1 MLLSKEEVLHVANLA
16 RLSVK
21 QSELE
26 EISVTLNR
34 VLEYI
39 DLLNELDTQTVAPTS
54 QVVEQDTVWRSDHT
68 ENSLAVGVAIQ
79 NGPEVDSD
87 MFAVPQILDGGDH

>member
-21 QSELE
+21 PSELE
-26 EISVTLNR
+26 EVSVTLSR

-39 DLLNELDTQTVAPTS
+39 DLLNELDTQNVVPTS
-54 QVVEQDTVWRSDHT
+54 QVVAQDTVWRADQIES
-68 ENSLAVGVAIQ
+68 SLPISLAIQ

-87 MFAVPQILDGGDH
+87 MFVVPKILDGGDE

>member
-21 QSELE
+21 PSELE
-26 EISVTLNR
+26 EVSVTLSR

-39 DLLNELDTQTVAPTS
+39 DLLNELDTQNVVPTS
-54 QVVEQDTVWRSDHT
+54 QVVSQDTVWRADQIES
-68 ENSLAVGVAIQ
+68 SLPISLAIQ

-87 MFAVPQILDGGDH
+87 MFVVPKILDGGDQ

>member
-16 RLSVK
+16 RLSVEPSK
-21 QSELE
+21 LE

-54 QVVEQDTVWRSDHT
+54 QVVEQDTVWRADQA
-68 ENSLAVGVAIQ
+68 EQSLPVDMAIQ
-79 NGPEVDSD
+79 NGPEVDLN
-87 MFAVPQILDGGDH
+87 MFVVPKILDGGDQ

>member
-1 MLLSKEEVLHVANLA
+1 MLSKEEVLHVANLA

-21 QSELE
+21 PSELE

-39 DLLNELDTQTVAPTS
+39 DLLNELDTQTVVPTS
-54 QVVEQDTVWRSDHT
+54 QVVEQDTVWRVDHV
-68 ENSLAVGVAIQ
+68 ESSLPVAMAIQ

-87 MFAVPQILDGGDH
+87 MFVVPKILDGGDQ

>member
-16 RLSVK
+16 RLSVR
-21 QSELE
+21 QSEVE

-39 DLLNELDTQTVAPTS
+39 DLLNELDTQNVAPTS
-54 QVVEQDTVWRSDHT
+54 QVVEQDTVWRADQT
-68 ENSLAVGVAIQ
+68 EGSLPVSVAIQ

-87 MFAVPQILDGGDH
+87 MFVVPQILDGGDQ